1 MVGGCCIPTDENPSD
16 RCCQIGAIEI
26 VIFSSDKSSVKFV
39 GLGLSANCCK
49 VLLNRESP
57 KCFCNVRLCRVL
69 FALAKF

>member
-16 RCCQIGAIEI
+16 RQLAI
-26 VIFSSDKSSVKFV
+26 VKVV

-57 KCFCNVRLCRVL
+57 KCFCKVRLCRVL